1 MGINRTCLYK
11 VPASDNMADHHPG
24 LEVDTRPHD
33 KRYSDLEVVPD
44 SNQTHAHGDH
54 TTLSQNEKKSGLN
67 STSQPLAYDGGLEAV
82 HPNVGGDAGAAEHGG
97 EPGAGKSEKKSKKG
111 TSICGLKKQTV
122 CIAVAILVG
131 LFIVAIAVGVG
142 LGVGLRSSSEYVCL
156 IPNTMIDSSPLQ
168 PVLLIR

>member
-1 MGINRTCLYK
+1 MG
-11 VPASDNMADHHPG
+11 ADHHPG

-111 TSICGLKKQTV
+111 TSICGLKKTDSMH
-122 CIAVAILVG
+122 CCG
-131 LFIVAIAVGVG
+131 NTC
-142 LGVGLRSSSEYVCL
+142 RSLHRGHSCWGW
-156 IPNTMIDSSPLQ
+156 TG
-168 PVLLIR
+168 RW